1 MCDIWTWTYTAVLQF
16 MLFELPHL
24 CDPFRK
30 LVVPYHLWKSHS
42 SNKRDEKGNQKYLTH
57 PRRRRRKVVLE
68 ECSHSR
74 KIVRAA
80 NRHEGLSIQ

>member
-30 LVVPYHLWKSHS
+30 LVVPYHLWKSAKVIIEY
-42 SNKRDEKGNQKYLTH
+42 NYLI
-57 PRRRRRKVVLE
+57 P
-68 ECSHSR
+68 SPIS
-74 KIVRAA
+74 
-80 NRHEGLSIQ
+80 GLAPL